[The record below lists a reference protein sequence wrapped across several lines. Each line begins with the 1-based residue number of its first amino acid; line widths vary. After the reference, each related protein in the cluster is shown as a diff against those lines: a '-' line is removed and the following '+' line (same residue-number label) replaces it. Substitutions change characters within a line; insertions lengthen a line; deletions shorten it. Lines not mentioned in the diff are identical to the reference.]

1 MHQAKW
7 NDTVIAESADT
18 ISLEG
23 NIYFPPDALRS
34 EHFKA
39 SSNKS
44 VCPWKGLASYY
55 TIEVEGQ
62 SNPDAAWYYPAPSA
76 AAEHIKDHVAFWKG
90 VKVTE

>member
-7 NDTVIAESADT
+7 NDTVIAESANT

-23 NIYFPPDALRS
+23 NIYFPPDSLRS
-34 EHFKA
+34 EHLTA

-55 TIEVEGQ
+55 DVVVNGDVNH
-62 SNPDAAWYYPAPSA
+62 SAAWTYPDPSPA
-76 AAEHIKDHVAFWKG
+76 AVEIKNYVAFWNG
-90 VKVTE
+90 VQVT